1 MDRRDFIRVVGAS
14 AAFVAINPSMIRG
27 TLYADNGALFKAY
40 EKIQLVDGDGNPILA
55 SKLEK
60 EKPYIFNYP
69 HVATPCLLVN
79 LAEKTSS
86 NVKLKSEDGIEYI
99 WSGGV
104 GKEQTIVAYSAI
116 CPHQLTHPNK
126 NDSFITYVDKK
137 TKTMAYKEG
146 GIIVCSSHLSAYDP
160 KKGCKNL
167 QGPAAQPM
175 ASIVLEH
182 HDDDTLWA
190 VAVLGQDKFHDYF
203 KSFKSE
209 FKEQWG
215 GKRKA
220 KKLVK
225 KPAQT
230 LALAEYTKEVIQ
242 F

>member
-14 AAFVAINPSMIRG
+14 AAFVAVNPSMVG
-27 TLYADNGALFKAY
+27 ETLYASDGTLFKTY
-40 EKIQLVDGDGNPILA
+40 EKIQLVDADGNPLLG
-55 SKLEK
+55 SKLDK

-69 HVATPCLLVN
+69 QVAAPCLLIN
-79 LAEKTSS
+79 LDEKTAKD
-86 NVKLKSEDGIEYI
+86 VKLTSEDGVEYI
-99 WSGGV
+99 WKGGV
-104 GKEQTIVAYSAI
+104 GKGNTIVAYSAI

-126 NDSFITYVDKK
+126 EDSFVTYVDKK

-146 GIIVCSSHLSAYDP
+146 GVIVCSSHLSAYDP
-160 KKGCKNL
+160 KRGCKNL
-167 QGPAAQPM
+167 AGPAEQPM

-209 FKEQWG
+209 FKDQWG

-230 LALAEYTKEVIQ
+230 VALSEYTKEVIQ